1 VSSVSLLLVLAGCS
15 KGFLEEEL
23 AGMRHLTTRL
33 NSNVGGT
40 AQIKVPVLRQD
51 SALLATAQVDPPL
64 QVHFRLVEDARGS
77 EVFRA
82 FEWND
87 SPYSKT
93 NGGFVADVA
102 TLNWPVHEDD
112 PGLSEG
118 KWRLEFGVVDG
129 QQRYTAAPI
138 FLDVLL
144 KDDDEFDSGELAVSI
159 VYTEDLEDDDS
170 LREAVD
176 QAREIW
182 RDLYA
187 ELGLDISFESYGFP
201 AEDLEAPAFGSERA
215 YIDIAGDTEPR
226 SVNLVISDSIEGV
239 DEEIF
244 GIAGDIPGPL
254 VPTTRS
260 AVQISSRL
268 AAGTDGEF
276 DDEDIRLL
284 AETMAHE
291 VAHYLGLFHPVEA
304 TWDAWDV
311 LEDTPECD
319 SMGECEGDLGDNLMF
334 PYPVCIRGV
343 CTPQDMLTD
352 EQASVVNR
360 NVAVW

>member
-1 VSSVSLLLVLAGCS
+1 VSSVSLLFVLAGCS
-15 KGFLEEEL
+15 KGFLEKEL
-23 AGMRHLTTRL
+23 AGMRHLSTRL

-40 AQIKVPVLRQD
+40 AQVKIPVLPKD
-51 SALLATAQVDPPL
+51 TALLATAQVDPPL
-64 QVHFRLVEDARGS
+64 QVHFRLLEDPGRR

-102 TLNWPVHEDD
+102 TLNWPVQEDD
-112 PGLSEG
+112 PSLTEG
-118 KWRLEFGVVDG
+118 KWRVEFGVVDG

-159 VYTEDLEDDDS
+159 VYTDGLDEDDD
-170 LREAVD
+170 LRDAVE
-176 QAREIW
+176 QARDLW
-182 RDLYA
+182 RDLYE
-187 ELGLDISFESYGFP
+187 ELGIELSFDAYEFP
-201 AEDLEAPAFGSERA
+201 ADELEPPAFGTEQA
-215 YIDIAGDTEPR
+215 YSDIADTTEPR
-226 SVNLVISDSIEGV
+226 SVNLVISERIEGV

-260 AVQISSRL
+260 AVQISAQF

-291 VAHYLGLFHPVEA
+291 VAHYLGLFHPVET

-311 LEDTPECD
+311 LEDTSECD
-319 SMGECEGDLGDNLMF
+319 SRDECEVELGDNLMF
-334 PYPVCIRGV
+334 PYPVCIGAV
-343 CTPQDMLTD
+343 CTPQDLLSE
-352 EQASVVNR
+352 EQTAVVNR